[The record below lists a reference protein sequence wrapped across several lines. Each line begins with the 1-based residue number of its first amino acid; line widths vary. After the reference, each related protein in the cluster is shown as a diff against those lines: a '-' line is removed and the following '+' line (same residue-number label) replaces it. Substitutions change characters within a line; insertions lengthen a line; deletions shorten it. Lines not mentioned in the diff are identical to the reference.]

1 MMKIRLL
8 GHRTLEEMEGWGV
21 GRVEGWKNEAFQ
33 IPIETL
39 KAVLDLEGGGPPSAA
54 LPDESFLGGRLG
66 DPALP

>member
-39 KAVLDLEGGGPPSAA
+39 KAVLDLEGSGPPRSRI
-54 LPDESFLGGRLG
+54 SR
-66 DPALP
+66 